1 MNENNTIISQNDVK
15 IKYVF
20 EDKEENINVKVVIE
34 EEVFE
39 FLMIF
44 Y

>member
-1 MNENNTIISQNDVK
+1 MSENDTVISRNDVK
-15 IKYVF
+15 IKCVF

-39 FLMIF
+39 FSMIF